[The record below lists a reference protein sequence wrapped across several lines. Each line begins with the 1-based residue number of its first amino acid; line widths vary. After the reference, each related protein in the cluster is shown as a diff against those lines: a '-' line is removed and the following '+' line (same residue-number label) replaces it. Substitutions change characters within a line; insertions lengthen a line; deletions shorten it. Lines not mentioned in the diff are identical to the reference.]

1 MLDENMLS
9 VVTLSVV
16 APLRRSFLIKDN
28 EIIVKQLVNSS
39 PGTSRSVCY

>member
-16 APLRRSFLIKDN
+16 APLRRSFVLKDHEN
-28 EIIVKQLVNSS
+28 IVKKLVNSS
-39 PGTSRSVCY
+39 LGTSRSVCY